1 MILWLSPDPHLELI
15 HVSSSSKSDSILLT
29 VQSTRSSASCPKC
42 NKNTSKIHSRYAR
55 IIQDLPVSGQPVELH
70 LLSRKW
76 FCDKVDCSVRIFT
89 ERYEGISANGRR
101 TFRAEELLRKIAFS
115 TSCLAAE
122 KVAHAAHIPV
132 SHDTL
137 LAIVRRT
144 ELNPEVSPF
153 PRFG

>member
-1 MILWLSPDPHLELI
+1 MFRITYGHYNRLFPDR
-15 HVSSSSKSDSILLT
+15 
-29 VQSTRSSASCPKC
+29 QYRQ
-42 NKNTSKIHSRYAR
+42 HSVNLGC
-55 IIQDLPVSGQPVELH
+55 QKQ
-70 LLSRKW
+70 
-76 FCDKVDCSVRIFT
+76 
-89 ERYEGISANGRR
+89 RYEGISANGRR

-122 KVAHAAHIPV
+122 KVAHAAHIPI

-144 ELNPEVSPF
+144 ALNPEVSPF